1 MKIVP
6 LLLVLSL
13 LANAFLLVVRPPGSA
28 PKADRPEAGA
38 VATAAEAAVAA
49 GGPASSLAT
58 GKSVAIAAA
67 LKKNDAES
75 LRDELRAAGVGEEL
89 IRAVVGASIWRR
101 FAARFEELQPANN
114 AKPAWWKNDEDGF
127 WGGLSKEQR
136 VAMKALQAELKA
148 ESERVLGKDPEAAKM
163 NPWMERQY
171 GFAAADKR
179 EALQQLEQDYNE
191 LANDMRRETRGFQ
204 TPADAEKA
212 RFIQE
217 EKRRDLAAL
226 LTPAEMAEYDRRNSP
241 TAQKLRWQMTQ
252 MDASEEEYL
261 AIFEIRK
268 DFDERFADYDAYGNR
283 LKPAKN
289 ETDPK
294 ARMEAEKALNA
305 QLRQALGTERYQT
318 YVNAHDG
325 DFQQLQAA
333 TKRFGLAPGTPSA
346 VLTLREET
354 AKVAMRLADD
364 TSLSV
369 EQKRA
374 EIGKLAEQAR
384 GKVAGLLGAE
394 VAKTYFDNGGAPWL
408 GQLQS
413 GTIVTYDENGT
424 RQHRRLEQ
432 AARRPAKTGQ

>member
-1 MKIVP
+1 MKTLPV
-6 LLLVLSL
+6 LLVLSL
-13 LANAFLLVVRPPGSA
+13 VANAVLLVVKPAGSTG
-28 PKADRPEAGA
+28 KADRPGAGA
-38 VATAAEAAVAA
+38 VAAGSAATVSA
-49 GGPASSLAT
+49 GGPASSSAT
-58 GKSVAIAAA
+58 GKSAAIAAA
-67 LKKNDAES
+67 LKGDDAEA
-75 LRDELRAAGVGEEL
+75 LRDELRAAGVGEEV

-101 FAARFEELQPANN
+101 YASRFKDLQPADN
-114 AKPAWWKNDEDGF
+114 AKSVWWKNDEDGY
-127 WGGLSKEQR
+127 WGGQSKEQR

-148 ESERVLGKDPEAAKM
+148 ESERVLGKDPEASKM

-171 GFAAADKR
+171 GFASADKR

-226 LTPAEMAEYDRRNSP
+226 LTPAELAEYDRRNSR
-241 TAQKLRWQMTQ
+241 TAQNLRWQMTQ

-268 DFDERFADYDAYGNR
+268 DFDERFADYDSYGNR
-283 LKPAKN
+283 LNQNKS
-289 ETDPK
+289 EQDRK

-305 QLRQALGTERYQT
+305 QLRQALGPDRYQA
-318 YVNAHDG
+318 YVNANDG
-325 DFQQLQAA
+325 DYQQLQAA
-333 TKRFGLAPGTPSA
+333 TKRFGLAAGTPA
-346 VLTLREET
+346 TVLTLRDET
-354 AKVAMRLADD
+354 AKAATRIADD
-364 TSLSV
+364 TSLTG

-394 VAKTYFDNGGAPWL
+394 VAKTYFDNGGASWL

-413 GTIVTYDENGT
+413 GTIVTYDDNGS

-432 AARRPAKTGQ
+432 AAPRPAKTGK